1 MTCVINLKYFL
12 IKKNNKDLL
21 LQYLL
26 LEDKKI
32 HLKVVIVIIDLKLL

>member
-1 MTCVINLKYFL
+1 MTCVINLNYFL